1 MAMMQ
6 VEKKSLEKAL
16 RILDAIGCRYGVETE
31 DGETF
36 GVELQKDRKRAAV
49 KNAGCTDYCEQH
61 IKDLN
66 VGEKLTIPLGEFD
79 ADAVQ
84 SCVCNVA
91 GKLFGRGCITTA
103 RNEKSKCVEV
113 MRYI

>member
-6 VEKKSLEKAL
+6 VEKKALERAL

-36 GVELQKDRKRAAV
+36 GVELQKDRKRASV

-66 VGEKLTIPLGEFD
+66 VGEKLTIPCGQYD
-79 ADAVQ
+79 ASAVQ
-84 SCVCNVA
+84 SCLSNA
-91 GKLFGRGCITTA
+91 ASKLFGRGSIATT
-103 RNEKSKCVEV
+103 RNEKSGCIEV
-113 MRYI
+113 MRYM